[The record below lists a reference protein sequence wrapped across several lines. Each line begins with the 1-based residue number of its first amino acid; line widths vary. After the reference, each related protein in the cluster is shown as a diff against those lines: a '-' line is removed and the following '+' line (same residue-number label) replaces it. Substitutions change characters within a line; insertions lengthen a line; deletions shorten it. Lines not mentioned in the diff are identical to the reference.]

1 MIHIAPPRGWAR
13 RLEQEALAVWLAAQD
28 PRTPWYVQ
36 FLVFGAAVYA
46 FSPIDLIPDA
56 IPVVGLLDDA
66 VVVPLTL
73 WAALRLTP
81 PDVLTDARAE
91 AARRLDDGL
100 PLSRTTAFL
109 VVTLPIL
116 AVAGLVWWAWTSWV
130 R

>member
-1 MIHIAPPRGWAR
+1 MIHIAPPHGWTR

-28 PRTPWYVQ
+28 PRTPWTVQ

-66 VVVPLTL
+66 VVVPLIL
-73 WAALRLTP
+73 WGALHLTP
-81 PDVLTDARAE
+81 AIVLSDARNE
-91 AARRLDDGL
+91 AARRLDAGL
-100 PLSRTTAFL
+100 TLSRSTAAL
-109 VVTLPIL
+109 VVALPIL
-116 AVAGLVWWAWTSWV
+116 AAAALVWWAWTSWA